1 MVVED
6 SIAMRD
12 RLLAALSHREDVE
25 VLGAFAGEDEAV
37 TALLAAS
44 ADLVL
49 LDLCLSPGSGL
60 QVLRRLRASGSK
72 ARVLMIGSHADEAVR
87 RVCLAQGA
95 SGFLDKSGD
104 LDVLLAEVLGNGTSR
119 VAVAPAPADPP
130 DEALVIDIDPRRQL
144 AQLKAEIAGRRL
156 AEAQLVTARTTDPLT
171 GLAHRS
177 TFLARTADALQRA
190 GGAGGHLAL
199 LSIDIDHFRSLND
212 TLGNAVGD
220 AILVAV
226 AERLRGLFRD
236 SDLFARLAGDQF
248 GVLLT
253 ELASAADAAR
263 IAARIGAQ
271 FGSRLTVEGY
281 DLVLSASVGLC
292 LYPDHGV
299 TADDLLRHAEQAV
312 AHARERGGAQVAL
325 YTGALG
331 EAVEVR
337 AAQAI
342 DRRAN
347 LRALRQ

>member
-1 MVVED
+1 V
-6 SIAMRD
+6 
-12 RLLAALSHREDVE
+12 
-25 VLGAFAGEDEAV
+25 
-37 TALLAAS
+37 
-44 ADLVL
+44 
-49 LDLCLSPGSGL
+49 C
-60 QVLRRLRASGSK
+60 LRA
-72 ARVLMIGSHADEAVR
+72 
-87 RVCLAQGA
+87 
-95 SGFLDKSGD
+95 
-104 LDVLLAEVLGNGTSR
+104 
-119 VAVAPAPADPP
+119 
-130 DEALVIDIDPRRQL
+130 
-144 AQLKAEIAGRRL
+144 
-156 AEAQLVTARTTDPLT
+156 
-171 GLAHRS
+171 
-177 TFLARTADALQRA
+177 
-190 GGAGGHLAL
+190 
-199 LSIDIDHFRSLND
+199 
-212 TLGNAVGD
+212 
-220 AILVAV
+220 
-226 AERLRGLFRD
+226 LFRD